1 MRNLKIAVCRSRKD
15 KRYHNQEIAWSELI
29 DRLKDTVRTHETVN
43 EYRAMSKARQADI
56 KDVGG
61 FVAGYLK
68 DGKRGKEYILILS
81 TAGTKIESG
90 RKYIWDS
97 IEAVAKAEYG
107 ERYTVKIPVEVPYV
121 VDLVHIPSVYF
132 MDVMS
137 WTGDF
142 TKCLGW
148 MMLFPNEIRRVL

>member
-1 MRNLKIAVCRSRKD
+1 MKINHYTLNTGNMRVSEPSEVNMNIYFTLKSIINRARRGKTELLDNTFIEISEDNYGYVCD
-15 KRYHNQEIAWSELI
+15 LY
-29 DRLKDTVRTHETVN
+29 
-43 EYRAMSKARQADI
+43 
-56 KDVGG
+56 
-61 FVAGYLK
+61 
-68 DGKRGKEYILILS
+68 GKRGKEYILILS